1 MTALPPVSTVRQI
14 VTETVRPTFEAF
26 GDIVGAKQ
34 QWASREAIVVLTAIA
49 LEESAL
55 TYRRQQGGPARGLW
69 QFERPTMQAVLRHPR
84 VLALPDLD
92 RALEPVGLV
101 PRMAGAKIAAR
112 IEQDDAAA
120 CILARLLL
128 WTDPQ
133 PLVLDQEA
141 AWETYLRVWRP
152 GKPGPDRWPACW
164 KLANEAFFER
174 GWLGT
179 LRGAGMVVSGAAAA
193 GTAGPAVVD
202 AARSM
207 KEVSMPG
214 YEQLWALAVGIAMAV
229 GIGMTAW
236 GVIRS
241 RQRRT
246 ELA

>member
-34 QWASREAIVVLTAIA
+34 QWASREAIVILTAIG

-55 TYRRQQGGPARGLW
+55 TYRRQIGGPAISLLM
-69 QFERPTMQAVLRHPR
+69 FEKPTMQAVLRHPR
-84 VLALPDLD
+84 VLALPDLAK
-92 RALEPVGLV
+92 ALEPVGLA
-101 PRMAGAKIAAR
+101 PRMPAAR
-112 IEQDDAAA
+112 IAKVIEANDAAA
-120 CILARLLL
+120 FLLARLLL

-133 PLVLDQEA
+133 PLVLDQVK

-164 KLANEAFFER
+164 KLANDAYFER
-174 GWLGT
+174 GLLNT

-193 GTAGPAVVD
+193 GTAGPAVLE

-207 KEVSMPG
+207 KEVSFPG
-214 YEQLWALAVGIAMAV
+214 YDEVWALVVSAGMVV

-236 GVIRS
+236 GVMRS

-246 ELA
+246 EQA